1 MAGYDSGLEPWFQQ
15 CIVATGRLPLFS
27 FLVGLLSAFVGIRF
41 SVRLIRAGVRW
52 WPGNIRLGGLHVHH
66 VVFGVVLMAGAGIT
80 GLAVPDGWPVWRA
93 VLAVVFGIGTGLVLD
108 EFALILHL
116 EDVYWTERGRTSVDV
131 VFAAVVLSG
140 MMLIGLRPLGLYRW
154 GAFSREGATAVFAAE
169 VAGSLLLAVIT
180 LLKGKTWTGL
190 VGIFWPPLLVVGALR
205 LSRPRA
211 LWARRWYGV
220 RRPHRQ
226 RRAEARE
233 SRLRVPLMAAKVRVQ
248 ELLAG
253 RHDLPDPRPAPTHRH
268 RAPRCPDRAGHPC
281 PRSPGGRRTRLRNG
295 RWIYE
300 KNRFSAVK
308 SVCAHNGGATP
319 PMA

>member
-1 MAGYDSGLEPWFQQ
+1 MAGYGSGVAPWFQQ
-15 CIVATGRLPLFS
+15 CVVATGRLPLLS
-27 FLVGLLSAFVGIRF
+27 FLVGLLTAFVGIRF
-41 SVRLIRAGVRW
+41 SVRLIRAEVRW
-52 WPGNIRLGGLHVHH
+52 WPGNVRLGGLHVHH
-66 VVFGVVLMAGAGIT
+66 VVFGVVLMAAAGIA

-116 EDVYWTERGRTSVDV
+116 EDVYWTERGRTSVDA
-131 VFAAVVLSG
+131 VFAAVALSG
-140 MMLIGLRPLGLYRW
+140 MMLIGMRPLGLCRW
-154 GAFSREGATAVFAAE
+154 DVLSRDGATAVFAAE
-169 VAGSLLLAVIT
+169 VAGALLLAAVT

-220 RRPHRQ
+220 RRPDRQ

-253 RHDLPDPRPAPTHRH
+253 RHDLPDPRPAPTHRQRSPH
-268 RAPRCPDRAGHPC
+268 CPGRAGHA
-281 PRSPGGRRTRLRNG
+281 RSRSSADHRTRPRNG

-300 KNRFSAVK
+300 KNRLSAVK
-308 SVCAHNGGATP
+308 SVCAHNGGASP
-319 PMA
+319 PMN